1 MSESKRVDLDLSRL
15 LGFRLQRASSCG
27 GKVGTKPG
35 ESRTGSE
42 VLLGA
47 KVGGKLGDKLPAG

>member
-15 LGFRLQRASSCG
+15 LGFRLQRASSCS
-27 GKVGTKPG
+27 GKVGFKPG

-47 KVGGKLGDKLPAG
+47 KVGGKVGDKPSAG